1 MKDISKIVADV
12 ESTLAP
18 YFKEIEETAY
28 INQEKVLNAFHHVKA
43 SESDLQGST
52 GYGYDDFGRDHLEE
66 IYAQA
71 FKAEDAIVRP
81 QIISGTHAITIAL
94 QSLLK
99 HGDELIYIMGSPYD
113 TLLEVIGV
121 NGNGIESLMEHG
133 VSYKDIALKEG
144 KIDIENVLDGISE
157 RTKVIAIQRS
167 KGYDQ
172 RPSIPLDEIEQVI
185 TRLKEVH
192 PNILIFVDNCY
203 GEFVERREPIE
214 CGADLIAGSLIK
226 NPGGGLAKIGGYI
239 AGRKDLIE
247 RCGYRLTAP
256 GIGKEAGASLNA
268 LLEMYQGFFLAPHV
282 VSQSLK
288 GALFTSLFLEKMNM
302 NTTPKYYEKRTDLIQ
317 TVKFKTKEQMIS
329 FCQSIQHASPINAH
343 FSPEPSY
350 MPGYEDDVIMAAGT
364 FIQGSSIELSA
375 DGPIRPPYEAYVQ
388 GGLTYEHVKIAVTRA
403 VNQLKE
409 QGLI

>member
-43 SESDLQGST
+43 TESDLQGST

-99 HGDELIYIMGSPYD
+99 HGDELIYITGIPYD

-144 KIDIENVLDGISE
+144 KIDIESVLDGISE

-185 TRLKEVH
+185 TRLKNVH

-403 VNQLKE
+403 VKQLKE